1 MAVDNQDFKEVADG
15 ITAKF
20 TEFKAQNDKHN
31 EAIGAEKAALVAKVD
46 GLNEK
51 LTEFEGFKSALELLQ
66 KQQGRPGTTDA
77 ANDEY
82 KKGFANFMRKG
93 DASGIEHKDV
103 NLGAN
108 ADGGFAV
115 PEELDRAILELE
127 RNISPMRQLC
137 NSITVGSENYK
148 KLVNLGG
155 AASGWVGETA
165 ERPKT
170 DSPTLVQITANMGE
184 IYANPAA
191 TQRSLDDIYFDAE
204 AWLQNEVAIEFNDKE
219 GLAFLSGDGTNK
231 PKGILAYTLAATAD
245 AGRAFGTLQKQVAA
259 STTAVTGDELIDLIH
274 SLKAGYRLGASF
286 MMNTLKVAQLRKLK
300 NTEGDYIYSPS
311 LEAGTRSTI
320 LGYSITENEDMPSSA
335 ANSNS
340 ILFGNFNRGYTIVDR
355 MGTRIL
361 RDPFTNKPYIH
372 FYTTRRTGGMLTD
385 SNAIKVLSQ
394 AAS

>member
-1 MAVDNQDFKEVADG
+1 MTVELKDIEDVAKG
-15 ITAKF
+15 IQATF
-20 TEFKAQNDKHN
+20 DEFKSANDKHLD
-31 EAIGAEKAALVAKVD
+31 AIKAEKGVLSGKVD
-46 GLNEK
+46 VLNEK
-51 LTEFEGFKSALELLQ
+51 LSEFESVKTQLETLQ
-66 KQQGRPGTTDA
+66 KQQNRPGSTDA
-77 ANDEY
+77 AKAAY
-82 KKGFANFMRKG
+82 SKGFVNFMRKG
-93 DASGIEHKDV
+93 DASEIEHKDV
-103 NLGAN
+103 NLGSN

-127 RNISPMRQLC
+127 RDISPMRQVC
-137 NSITVGSENYK
+137 NSITVGTEDYK

-170 DSPTLVQITANMGE
+170 DSPTLAQIAANMGE

-204 AWLQNEVAIEFNDKE
+204 AWLQSEVAIEFNDKE
-219 GLAFLSGDGTNK
+219 GLAFLSGNGTNK
-231 PKGILAYTLAATAD
+231 PKGILAYTLAETAD

-274 SLKAGYRLGASF
+274 SLKAGYRLGSSF

-311 LEAGTRSTI
+311 LEAGTRSSI
-320 LGYSITENEDMPSSA
+320 LGYSITENEDMPASG